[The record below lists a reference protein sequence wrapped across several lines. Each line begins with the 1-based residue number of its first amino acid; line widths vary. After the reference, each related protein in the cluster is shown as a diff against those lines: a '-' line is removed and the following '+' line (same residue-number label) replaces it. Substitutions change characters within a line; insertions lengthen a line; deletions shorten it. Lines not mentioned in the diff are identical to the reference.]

1 MDTAL
6 RRIEEITAALQRVA
20 AGGSPEGVLAVFL
33 YGSALGRLFR
43 PDSDL
48 DVAVLDDSEH
58 PLDWHDQAKLMDD
71 LERATGRGVDLRLL
85 REISPSHQAH
95 VIEQGRMV
103 WTRDRDEVER
113 QTKTLLQ
120 GARQARE
127 DSKPRWS
134 EILERLARTAAA
146 L

>member
-95 VIEQGRMV
+95 AIEQGRMV

-113 QTKTLLQ
+113 QSKTLLQ